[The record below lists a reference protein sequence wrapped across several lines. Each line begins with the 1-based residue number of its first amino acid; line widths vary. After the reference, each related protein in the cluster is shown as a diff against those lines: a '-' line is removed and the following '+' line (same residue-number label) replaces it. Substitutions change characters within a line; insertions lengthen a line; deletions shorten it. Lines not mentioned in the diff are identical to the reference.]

1 MKPTDFAYALSKYF
15 TDYMV
20 GQRNVSVNTIKSY
33 RDTFSLLL
41 LFLSGNKGIT
51 PEKFTLDKL
60 TYEAVDSFL
69 IWLESERK
77 SSESTR
83 NQRLAA
89 IHSFVKYLQF
99 DSPDKILQ
107 CQKILAIPFK
117 KRTKP
122 IIPQMSDN
130 ELRYILNA
138 PDATTFNGRRDLTLL
153 SLLYDT
159 GVRVQELINLKI
171 SDIHLEHPAIIM
183 VLGKGRK
190 ERHIPL
196 MKQTKGLLR
205 AYMDERNLLDPQS
218 FSRHLFTN
226 RQGNKFTRAGI
237 SYIIKKYCSD
247 SDGAS
252 SRITPHVFRH
262 TKAMHLRR
270 AGVNMVYIRDFLG
283 HTELATTE
291 IYAQADAESRRLALE
306 QVSDDFLPDEIPSW
320 QKDKGLLEWLKDFGK

>member
-15 TDYMV
+15 SDYMV
-20 GQRNVSVNTIKSY
+20 GQRNVSVNTVKSY

-41 LFLSGNKGIT
+41 LFASGKKGIV

-60 TYEAVDSFL
+60 THETVDSFL
-69 IWLESERK
+69 TWLETERN
-77 SSESTR
+77 SSASTR

-89 IHSFVKYLQF
+89 LHSFVRYLQF
-99 DSPDKILQ
+99 DSPDKMLQ
-107 CQKILAIPFK
+107 YQRILAIPFK

-122 IIPQMSDN
+122 VIPQMSDN
-130 ELRYILNA
+130 ELRHILNA
-138 PDATTFNGRRDLTLL
+138 PDANTPDGRRDLTLL

-159 GVRVQELINLKI
+159 GIRVQELIDLKV

-196 MKQTKGLLR
+196 MKQTKDLLR
-205 AYMDERNLLDPQS
+205 TYMAEKDMLNPQS
-218 FSRHLFTN
+218 LNCPLFTN
-226 RQGNKFTRAGI
+226 RQGNRLTRAGI
-237 SYIIKKYCSD
+237 SYIIKKYCADLDEVS
-247 SDGAS
+247 G
-252 SRITPHVFRH
+252 RITPHVFRH
-262 TKAMHLRR
+262 TKAVHLRR

-283 HTELATTE
+283 HADLATTE

-306 QVSDDFLPDEIPSW
+306 QVSEDFVPGEIPSW
-320 QKDKGLLEWLKDFGK
+320 QKDKGLLEWLKEFGK

>member
-41 LFLSGNKGIT
+41 LFVSETKGIA
-51 PEKFTLDKL
+51 PEKFTLNKL
-60 TYEAVDSFL
+60 TYETVDSFL
-69 IWLESERK
+69 LWLESERN
-77 SSESTR
+77 SSISTR

-89 IHSFVKYLQF
+89 LHSFVKYLQF
-99 DSPDKILQ
+99 DSPDKIFQ

-117 KRTKP
+117 KCAKP
-122 IIPQMSDN
+122 IVSQMSDS
-130 ELRYILNA
+130 ELRHILNA
-138 PDATTFNGRRDLTLL
+138 PDSSTFDGRRDSTML

-159 GVRVQELINLKI
+159 GVRVQELINLKV
-171 SDIHLEHPAIIM
+171 SAVHLEHPAYID
-183 VLGKGRK
+183 VFGKGRK

-196 MKQTKGLLR
+196 MKQNKILLKE
-205 AYMDERNLLDPQS
+205 YMTERKLLNTQSANLP
-218 FSRHLFTN
+218 LFTN

-247 SDGAS
+247 LDGATG
-252 SRITPHVFRH
+252 RITPHVFRH

-270 AGVNMVYIRDFLG
+270 AGINMVYIRDFLG
-283 HTELATTE
+283 HEELATTE
-291 IYAQADAESRRLALE
+291 IYAQADAESRRIALE
-306 QVSDDFLPDEIPSW
+306 QISDDFLPGEIPSW